1 MGSTPDTTPCT
12 VELLQA
18 FTVILGQAVLGGLP
32 DRTLVEGPHDGVRR
46 RGVAQAQ
53 CVAKLMN
60 CHGKQ
65 VCPLTI
71 WGGRETGL
79 ELEQPGKGQRGS
91 PWGRGLLAARK
102 SQDPQRWS
110 QRPLPKS
117 LPEPSHP
124 SCMSLLIQQ
133 IFLLGSARHR
143 DTGLK

>member
-1 MGSTPDTTPCT
+1 MGSTPNTTPCT

-71 WGGRETGL
+71 WGGRETAGAGAARKGAARKPL
-79 ELEQPGKGQRGS
+79 GPGPAGSQEQPG
-91 PWGRGLLAARK
+91 
-102 SQDPQRWS
+102 
-110 QRPLPKS
+110 
-117 LPEPSHP
+117 PSEVVTASSAQKPPRAISSFLHEFTY
-124 SCMSLLIQQ
+124 SAN
-133 IFLLGSARHR
+133 IFAWQC
-143 DTGLK
+143 